1 MNIRVPSIAILTAL
15 ALTCASASAAAA
27 ESVYPVKPIRVIVGF
42 PPGGS
47 ADIFARLVG
56 QKLTESWGQQVVVDN
71 RPGAGSTIG
80 SEIAAN
86 SAADGYTLMVVSAS
100 YATSAG
106 LYRHL
111 KYDPIRS
118 FAPVTLISSTPN
130 LFLAYPSFPAK
141 TASDLIT
148 TARANPGKFTL
159 GSSGTGSIT
168 HLTGVLFASMAKLN
182 FVDVP
187 YKGGAPSLN
196 ALMGGQINLLFL
208 SLPASLGQVKAGRVR
223 VLAVTSAKRSAVLPE
238 VPTIA
243 ESGVAG
249 YEATNWYGMLAPAG
263 TSMRI
268 VDKLNAQIVEILRS
282 REMADMVAKQ
292 GAEAVGSAPQ
302 AFGVY
307 LKSEIAKWSKVIKQA
322 GLRAE

>member
-1 MNIRVPSIAILTAL
+1 MNIRQSGISLLCAFAL
-15 ALTCASASAAAA
+15 VHSAAAA
-27 ESVYPVKPIRVIVGF
+27 PAEAPYPVKPIRIIMGF
-42 PPGGS
+42 PPDGS
-47 ADIFARLVG
+47 ADIFARLIG
-56 QKLTESWGQQVVVDN
+56 QKLTENWGQQVVVDN

-80 SEIAAN
+80 SEIAA
-86 SAADGYTLMVVSAS
+86 SSTPDGYTLMVVSAS
-100 YATSAG
+100 YSTSAG
-106 LYRHL
+106 LYSRL
-111 KYDPIRS
+111 KYDPLRS
-118 FAPVTLISSTPN
+118 FTPITLISSTPN

-141 TASDLIT
+141 SARDLIRL
-148 TARANPGKFTL
+148 AKSNPGKFTL

-168 HLTGVLFASMAKLN
+168 HLTGVLFASMAALR

-223 VLAVTSAKRSAVLPE
+223 VLAVTSAKRSAVLPD

-263 TSMRI
+263 VPKRI
-268 VDKLNAQIVEILRS
+268 VGKLNAQVVDILRS
-282 REMADMVAKQ
+282 REMSELVRKQ
-292 GAEAVGSAPQ
+292 GAVAVGSTPE
-302 AFGVY
+302 AFESY
-307 LKSEIAKWSKVIKQA
+307 LKSEIEKWSQVIRQA
-322 GLRAE
+322 GLHAQ